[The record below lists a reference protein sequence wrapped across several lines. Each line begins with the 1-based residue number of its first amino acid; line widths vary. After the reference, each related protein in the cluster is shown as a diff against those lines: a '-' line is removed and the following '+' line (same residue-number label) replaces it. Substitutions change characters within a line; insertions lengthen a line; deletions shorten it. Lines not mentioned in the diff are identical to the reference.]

1 MEVLVPFSTDRPKSR
16 LSSVLSSTE
25 REAFARA
32 MLHDVLAAVADAGGN
47 PTLIATEPT
56 EHGNDGVSARTLRES
71 VHELASEPRVVVD
84 DRDLS
89 TAVNALLAERKPTP
103 SSPVAIVMADLAL
116 ARPGTLRRLF
126 DADGDV
132 AIAPGRGGGTNAI
145 VVRHPEFRT
154 DYHGASYLDH
164 LRIAAEVGAN
174 VREIDS
180 HRLASDVD
188 EPTDLSEL
196 LIHGDGA
203 ATEWL
208 RTVGFTLDVA
218 DGRVTV
224 GRD

>member
-32 MLHDVLAAVADAGGN
+32 MLRDVLASVLDAGGD
-47 PTLIATEPT
+47 PTLVATEPT
-56 EHGNDGVSARTLRES
+56 EHGDVDVSARTI
-71 VHELASEPRVVVD
+71 HEPAPEPHVVVD

-89 TAVNALLAERKPTP
+89 AAVNALLAERKPTP

-116 ARPGTLRRLF
+116 ATPGTLRRLF
-126 DADGDV
+126 DADGDLAV
-132 AIAPGRGGGTNAI
+132 APGRGGGTNAV
-145 VVRHPEFRT
+145 VVRHPKFRM

-188 EPTDLSEL
+188 EPADLAEL
-196 LIHGDGA
+196 LIHGDGE

-208 RTVGFTLDVA
+208 RAAGFTLDVA
-218 DGRVTV
+218 DGRVTAT
-224 GRD
+224 RR